1 MRHHRQPLHSPFHL
15 RGQATHNP
23 SPSQGVPARRRV
35 ESFPP
40 FSAPRPSSATCALLL
55 TLARLA
61 RFQGLKQRIHTL
73 GVEVQGLEFKEGV
86 RFKLFRVWDCGLPC
100 GSYLRAR
107 HVLARLRRRSVD
119 WKVSERSAPLAS
131 HVKVNKQSQLIQQTR
146 RCVSAGFVTCRRRHC
161 PLLGQRPAHQ
171 PSEELLPTVK
181 VRV

>member
-1 MRHHRQPLHSPFHL
+1 MRARDRIHRGRNPL
-15 RGQATHNP
+15 
-23 SPSQGVPARRRV
+23 RV
-35 ESFPP
+35 LCLSFLVCRANL
-40 FSAPRPSSATCALLL
+40 FSFLLTPLVCYYNILPRPPLLSRAYDVGR
-55 TLARLA
+55 TRQDAHGDVDRYDDECDIIA
-61 RFQGLKQRIHTL
+61 SRYTR
-73 GVEVQGLEFKEGV
+73 
-86 RFKLFRVWDCGLPC
+86 GLPC

-171 PSEELLPTVK
+171 PSEKLLTAVK